1 MAAFYRA
8 SLTDFLEHSPD
19 EILGSLLRSYQHN
32 ELQKRQTK
40 AWEIEIEV
48 LKSACNELIRLAPTT
63 ANWVL
68 LLEYPIPRRS
78 KRLDGVLLGADVIFC
93 LEFKTADKSHSLQAE
108 RQVEDYALDLR
119 DFHDASLNRRIVPV
133 VVVPK
138 AAPSKN
144 INCGISTD
152 TVRDVKRANSS
163 DLASILLAEFEAEHR
178 TSSEPVNAAD
188 WDKSP
193 YRPVPTIIEAAEALF
208 AGHNVREVAHSHAG
222 AINLTVT
229 SDRLVEI
236 IQQAQRRSEKVI
248 CFVTG
253 VPGAGKTLAGLN
265 VVHNP
270 TLRCEGRP
278 AGVFLS
284 GNGPLV
290 KIVSAA
296 IARDHKHRMSETSGE
311 RTVGTFIQNVH
322 VFVRES
328 LEKANLP
335 PVERVV
341 VFDEA
346 QRAWNADQNRKKNG
360 LEVSEP
366 ETMLS
371 IMDRHQGWAVLVAL
385 VGGGQEIHNG
395 EAGLSEWGRTLREK
409 FPMWKVVVSPKALER
424 DASNA
429 GHRLFDDSNSG
440 SLAIQ
445 TEPSLHLEVNLRSF
459 RAQKIAEWVDAAL
472 AGEASKAAA
481 IVPDLRNFPFAL
493 TRSLSTARAWLHKH
507 ARGKQRAGL
516 VASSGA
522 LRLRADGLELSSGFR
537 QGNRDMF
544 VHWFLTQP
552 PDVRSSNQLEV
563 AASEFEC
570 QGLELDWIGLCWGGD
585 FSFDAEKSV
594 WAYRNF
600 SGSRWGVLK
609 NQIDRQYL
617 INTYRVL
624 LTRARRGLIL
634 WIPRGDD
641 SDETRLQKFF
651 DSTAEYLL
659 RCGVPV
665 AKTGDVTPELGQ

>member
-8 SLTDFLEHSPD
+8 TLADFLADSPD
-19 EILGSLLRSYQHN
+19 KILGSLLRSYQHN

-48 LKSACNELIRLAPTT
+48 LKLAGGEIIRRAPASAEWT
-63 ANWVL
+63 L
-68 LLEYPIPRRS
+68 LLEYPIPRRQ
-78 KRLDGVLLGADVIFC
+78 KRLDAVLLAADVIFC
-93 LEFKTADKSHSLQAE
+93 LEFKTADKAHSLQPK
-108 RQVEDYALDLR
+108 RQAEDYALDLR
-119 DFHDASLNRRIVPV
+119 DFHEASQDHRLVPV

-138 AAPSKN
+138 APSAEN
-144 INCGISTD
+144 SMRQISAD
-152 TVRDVKRANSS
+152 TVCEVKLANAF
-163 DLASILLAEFEAEHR
+163 DLAPIVLGVFEAEHSANS
-178 TSSEPVNAAD
+178 TLIDPAA
-188 WDKSP
+188 WDNSA

-208 AGHNVREVAHSHAG
+208 AGHNVREIAHSHAG
-222 AINLTVT
+222 ATNLTVT

-236 IQQAQRRSEKVI
+236 IQEAQHRSEKTI

-270 TLRCEGRP
+270 ALRREGRP

-290 KIVSAA
+290 KIVSVA
-296 IARDHKHRMSETSGE
+296 IARDHKRRVRETGGE
-311 RTVGTFIQNVH
+311 RAIGTFIQNVH
-322 VFVRES
+322 VFVREG
-328 LEKANLP
+328 LEKADKP
-335 PVERVV
+335 PVEKVV

-360 LEVSEP
+360 LEISEP

-371 IMDRHQGWAVLVAL
+371 IMDRHQDWAVLVAL

-395 EAGLSEWGRTLREK
+395 EAGLAEWGRTIREK
-409 FPMWKVVVSPKALER
+409 FPKWKVAVSPKTLEH

-429 GHRLFDDSNSG
+429 GYRLFADGNSG

-445 TEPSLHLEVNLRSF
+445 SEPSLHLEVNLRSF
-459 RAQKIAEWVDAAL
+459 RARKLAEWVDAAL
-472 AGEASKAAA
+472 AGDAKKAAA
-481 IVPDLRNFPFAL
+481 IVPDLRDFPFAF
-493 TRSLSTARAWLHKH
+493 TRSLPTARQWLREH
-507 ARGKQRAGL
+507 ARGRQRAGL

-522 LRLRADGLELSSGFR
+522 LRLRANGLELSSGFR

-544 VHWFLTQP
+544 VHWFLSHP

-585 FSFDAEKSV
+585 FSIDAASGG

-600 SGSRWGVLK
+600 SGTRWGNLK
-609 NQIDRQYL
+609 NEIDRQYL
-617 INTYRVL
+617 LNTYRVL
-624 LTRARRGLIL
+624 LTRARRGLLL
-634 WIPRGDD
+634 WIPHGDIL
-641 SDETRLQKFF
+641 DETRLPLYF
-651 DSTAEYLL
+651 DSTADYFV
-659 RCGVPV
+659 RCGLS
-665 AKTGDVTPELGQ
+665 AI

>member
-8 SLTDFLEHSPD
+8 ALADFLTQSPD
-19 EILGSLLRSYQHN
+19 EILGALLRSYQHN

-40 AWEIEIEV
+40 AWEIEIKV
-48 LKSACNELIRLAPTT
+48 LKSACENIILHKA
-63 ANWVL
+63 AAAKWSL
-68 LLEYPIPRRS
+68 LLEYPIPRRK
-78 KRLDGVLLGADVIFC
+78 KRLDGVLLAEDVIIC
-93 LEFKTADKSHSLQAE
+93 LEFKTEDKIHSLQPQ

-119 DFHDASLNRRIVPV
+119 DFHEVSRHRRIVPV
-133 VVVPK
+133 VIVPK
-138 AAPSKN
+138 APQADN
-144 INCGISTD
+144 STEQIFD
-152 TVRDVKRANSS
+152 DVVRHVRLANAA
-163 DLASILLAEFEAEHR
+163 DLASVLLMAFEVEHAIE
-178 TSSEPVNAAD
+178 SEPIDPTA
-188 WDKSP
+188 WDNSP

-208 AGHNVREVAHSHAG
+208 AGHNVREIAHSHAG
-222 AINLTVT
+222 ATNLTTT

-236 IQQAQRRSEKVI
+236 IQRAQQTSEKVI

-270 TLRCEGRP
+270 ALRREGRP

-296 IARDHKHRMSETSGE
+296 IARDHKRRVRETGGE

-322 VFVRES
+322 VFVREG
-328 LEKANLP
+328 LEKADKP
-335 PVERVV
+335 PVEKVV

-346 QRAWNADQNRKKNG
+346 QRAWNANQNRKKNG
-360 LEVSEP
+360 LEISEP

-371 IMDRHQGWAVLVAL
+371 IMDRHQDWAVLVAL

-395 EAGLSEWGRTLREK
+395 EAGLAEWGKTLREK
-409 FPMWKVVVSPKALER
+409 FPKWKVVVSPKALEN
-424 DASNA
+424 DASTA
-429 GHRLFDDSNSG
+429 GHRLFPDTNAG
-440 SLAIQ
+440 SLVIQ

-459 RAQKIAEWVDAAL
+459 RAQKLAEWVDAAL
-472 AGEASKAAA
+472 AGDTSKAAA
-481 IVPDLRNFPFAL
+481 TVPKLRNFPFAL
-493 TRSLSTARAWLHKH
+493 TRSLATARAWLREN
-507 ARGKQRAGL
+507 ARGQQRVGL

-537 QGNRDMF
+537 QGNRDMY
-544 VHWFLTQP
+544 VHWFLAHP

-585 FSFDAEKSV
+585 FSFDATGDG

-600 SGSRWGVLK
+600 SGTRWGILK
-609 NQIDRQYL
+609 NEIDRQYL
-617 INTYRVL
+617 L
-624 LTRARRGLIL
+624 
-634 WIPRGDD
+634 
-641 SDETRLQKFF
+641 
-651 DSTAEYLL
+651 
-659 RCGVPV
+659 
-665 AKTGDVTPELGQ
+665 

>member
-8 SLTDFLEHSPD
+8 TVADFLTQSPD
-19 EILGSLLRSYQHN
+19 EILGALLRSYQHN

-40 AWEIEIEV
+40 AWETEIEV
-48 LKSACNELIRLAPTT
+48 LKSSCEELVRLAP
-63 ANWVL
+63 AAAHWSL

-78 KRLDGVLLGADVIFC
+78 KRLDAVLLADDVILC
-93 LEFKTADKSHSLQAE
+93 LEFKTLDKAHSLQAD
-108 RQVEDYALDLR
+108 RQAEDYALDLR
-119 DFHDASLNRRIVPV
+119 DFHEASRNRRIVPV
-133 VVVPK
+133 AVVPK
-138 AAPSKN
+138 APPAENASDETRP
-144 INCGISTD
+144 D
-152 TVRDVKRANSS
+152 VVRAVKQANAA
-163 DLASILLAEFEAEHR
+163 DLASVLLAAFQTEHR
-178 TSSEPVNAAD
+178 PDAKPIDSAA
-188 WDKSP
+188 WDSSP
-193 YRPVPTIIEAAEALF
+193 YRPVPTIIEAAEVLF
-208 AGHNVREVAHSHAG
+208 AGHNVQEIAHSHAG
-222 AINLTVT
+222 ATNLTTT

-236 IQQAQRRSEKVI
+236 IQQAQRNSEKVI

-270 TLRCEGRP
+270 ALRREGRP

-296 IARDHKHRMSETSGE
+296 IARDHKRRARESGGE

-322 VFVRES
+322 VFVREG
-328 LEKANLP
+328 LEKAAKP

-346 QRAWNADQNRKKNG
+346 QRAWNADHNRKKNG
-360 LEVSEP
+360 LEISEP

-371 IMDRHQGWAVLVAL
+371 IMDRHQDWAVLVAL
-385 VGGGQEIHNG
+385 VGGGQEIHSG
-395 EAGLSEWGRTLREK
+395 EAGLAEWGKTLREK
-409 FPMWKVVVSPKALER
+409 FPMWKVAVSPKALEN
-424 DASNA
+424 DASTA
-429 GHRLFDDSNSG
+429 GHRLFPDTDAG
-440 SLAIQ
+440 ALVIQ

-459 RAQKIAEWVDAAL
+459 RARKFAEWVDAAL
-472 AGEASKAAA
+472 VGNVVKASS
-481 IVPDLRNFPFAL
+481 IVPELRNFPFAL
-493 TRSLSTARAWLHKH
+493 TRSLTTARAWLNKQ
-507 ARGKQRAGL
+507 ARGQQRVGL

-544 VHWFLTQP
+544 VHWFLAHP

-585 FSFDAEKSV
+585 FMRDEQSDGWV
-594 WAYRNF
+594 YRKF
-600 SGSRWGVLK
+600 SGSSWGSIK
-609 NQIDRQYL
+609 EKDRQAREFL
-617 INTYRVL
+617 LNKYRVL
-624 LTRARRGLIL
+624 LTRARQGMIL
-634 WIPRGDD
+634 WIPRGDV
-641 SDETRLQKFF
+641 S
-651 DSTAEYLL
+651 DSTRFPAFFNSTADYLV

-665 AKTGDVTPELGQ
+665 V